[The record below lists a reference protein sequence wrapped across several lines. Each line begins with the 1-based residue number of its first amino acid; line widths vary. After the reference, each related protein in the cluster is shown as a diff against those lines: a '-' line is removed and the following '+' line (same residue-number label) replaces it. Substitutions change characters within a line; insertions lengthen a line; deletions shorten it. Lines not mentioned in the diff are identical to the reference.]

1 MFVDMPTTELQE
13 IYIFSLLFFNKYYD
27 ILEEFEKTNSD
38 GWTLGLNNGRNIS
51 ALTAWDKK

>member
-1 MFVDMPTTELQE
+1 MFVEMPLAELQE

-38 GWTLGLNNGRNIS
+38 GYTLGLNNGKNIS